1 MATKPHM
8 YPQNIHKVA
17 AIDRQKPGLT
27 VEEVAEEIGSTP
39 KVVYDTRRRIARANG
54 DLEVAI
60 RERNASSLQTSKKTR
75 DEARRWRKKA
85 DDEWKASGIPDP
97 VVVADKLGTTKI
109 ERVAA
114 IDQDEPG
121 LKAREVA
128 ERIRSTANAVG
139 TYRFWLRKANGDAKL
154 AYQMQRKGLP
164 VGIDWPDL

>member
-85 DDEWKASGIPDP
+85 DWTESKGSCREDQVNSQCCRNLPLLASQG
-97 VVVADKLGTTKI
+97 
-109 ERVAA
+109 ER
-114 IDQDEPG
+114 
-121 LKAREVA
+121 
-128 ERIRSTANAVG
+128 
-139 TYRFWLRKANGDAKL
+139 
-154 AYQMQRKGLP
+154 
-164 VGIDWPDL
+164 